1 MRHRILVLD
10 PGHFHAA
17 LLFSRSSPRVDPVI
31 HVHAPPGPDVE
42 AFIALIHGFN
52 NRDNDPTSWRLEN
65 HMGAKPLDTLIAE
78 EHGEIVI
85 LAGKNGLRLPIMHR
99 LHDAGFHVLADKP
112 WLTDS
117 TNLPHLD
124 AITAQGPLGV
134 DIMTGRHSALA
145 ACAT

>member
-42 AFIALIHGFN
+42 AFIALIDGFN
-52 NRDNDPTSWRLEN
+52 NRNIDPTSWRLES
-65 HMGAKPLDTLIAE
+65 HIGVKALDTLIAE
-78 EHGEIVI
+78 RHGEIV
-85 LAGKNGLRLPIMHR
+85 
-99 LHDAGFHVLADKP
+99 VLADKP

-117 TNLPHLD
+117 ANLPHLD